1 MSSTNER
8 SADSDLHA
16 LLQNFAV
23 EQANT
28 VNLIARLHK
37 VLESGNLTDT
47 QLQQY
52 IYPQIKALA
61 DQVHSNERKFGSFA
75 ANYFASRTAALL
87 AEKDEEP
94 STATHDNRQG
104 QRAWLASSLMVEN
117 AAQTTDSYQV
127 ASTGCVSN
135 DLPRCPTIYETRHAI
150 AKSKSQWQSSKVFN
164 QKTRRMNVQHQCL
177 TCNKKF
183 AKLQKV

>member
-47 QLQQY
+47 QLQHY
-52 IYPQIKALA
+52 IYPQIKALS
-61 DQVHSNERKFGSFA
+61 DQVHSNEKKFGSFA
-75 ANYFASRTAALL
+75 ANYFASRTAQLV
-87 AEKDEEP
+87 EKDEEP
-94 STATHDNRQG
+94 STATLDNRQG
-104 QRAWLASSLMVEN
+104 QRALLASSFMVEN

-127 ASTGCVSN
+127 PSTGAVSN
-135 DLPRCPTIYETRHAI
+135 DSPRCPTIYETRHAI
-150 AKSKSQWQSSKVFN
+150 AKSKSQWQSLKVFN